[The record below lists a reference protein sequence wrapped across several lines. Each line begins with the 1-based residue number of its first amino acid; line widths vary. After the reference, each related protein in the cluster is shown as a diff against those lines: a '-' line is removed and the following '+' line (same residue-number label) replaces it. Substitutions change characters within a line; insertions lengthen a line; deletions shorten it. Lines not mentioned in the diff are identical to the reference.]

1 MNIVWFILAGVVFAI
16 IYCYFLSL
24 LLFKVGRAI
33 VKKLKEKTMDK
44 TKNWNFSWPV
54 IVVGLLV
61 VQFLVQCYLA
71 NLPDTPFNSKLFDV
85 ILLLYMVFAT
95 LVVVGKN
102 EHDSY
107 GKSQERSRQ
116 DAEKQRLV
124 ERINELEKA
133 IDKLASERKP
143 KNELKAAPGSSTSRG
158 GSRNG
163 NSEILRRCPSNY
175 VA

>member
-1 MNIVWFILAGVVFAI
+1 MNIIWFILVGVVFAI

-24 LLFKVGRAI
+24 LLFAVGRAM
-33 VKKLKEKTMDK
+33 VKKLKKKTMDK
-44 TKNWNFSWPV
+44 TINWCFSWPA
-54 IVVGLLV
+54 IVAGLLAA
-61 VQFLVQCYLA
+61 QFLVQCYLT
-71 NLPDTPFNSKLFDV
+71 NLPDTPSNSKLFDV

-95 LVVVGKN
+95 LVVVGKH

-116 DAEKQRLV
+116 DAEKQRLA
-124 ERINELEKA
+124 ERINELEEA
-133 IDKLASERKP
+133 IDKLISERKP
-143 KNELKAAPGSSTSRG
+143 KNELEAAPGSSTSSG

-163 NSEILRRCPSNY
+163 NSEILRRCPSNC